1 MENKEKMQI
10 KETMTAE
17 EVERLLEEKME
28 EMEKKHKREMQKI
41 IVERQRKKVRSKIFG
56 QMKNKPNRE
65 QQEAFIYSFLWEN
78 KNLFIE
84 WLKKRETLKTEKQ

>member
-1 MENKEKMQI
+1 MENKEKMEI
-10 KETMTAE
+10 KEMMTAE

-78 KNLFIE
+78 KNLFVE
-84 WLKKRETLKTEKQ
+84 WLKKRETPKTEKQ

>member
-84 WLKKRETLKTEKQ
+84 WLKKKETPKAEKQ